1 MHLLRGR
8 RSSRFLKI
16 SQTQSPALSPS
27 IQGYCISLDFH
38 DARGTRLSSTCGIN
52 CNAISLPVLS
62 IIPMGSSPPYMYA
75 AIINSRQ
82 NGNWSGSDTEIAE
95 KLHLSLSTVESHRK
109 NVRHKLMAKNSAE
122 TVRIAMER
130 GLFVSGRLETRP

>member
-1 MHLLRGR
+1 
-8 RSSRFLKI
+8 
-16 SQTQSPALSPS
+16 
-27 IQGYCISLDFH
+27 
-38 DARGTRLSSTCGIN
+38 
-52 CNAISLPVLS
+52 
-62 IIPMGSSPPYMYA
+62 MYA

-122 TVRIAMER
+122 MVRIAMER
-130 GLFVSGRLETRP
+130 GLS